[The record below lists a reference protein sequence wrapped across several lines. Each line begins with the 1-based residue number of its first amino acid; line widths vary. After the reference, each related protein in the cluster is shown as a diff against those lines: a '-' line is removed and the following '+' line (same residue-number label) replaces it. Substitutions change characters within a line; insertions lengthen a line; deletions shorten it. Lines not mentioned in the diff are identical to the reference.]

1 MLMITGLDS
10 LTSIHWSDDD
20 TWCVFL
26 SIVRLFHFSFI
37 YMLSNHNSS
46 FLKVLYIVKK
56 DSSTIQR
63 NPNKQMNL
71 YKHACGESGRKKT
84 PF

>member
-10 LTSIHWSDDD
+10 LTSIHWLDDD

-56 DSSTIQR
+56 RLFNNTEKPQQADE
-63 NPNKQMNL
+63 PV
-71 YKHACGESGRKKT
+71 
-84 PF
+84 

>member
-1 MLMITGLDS
+1 MFMITGLDS

-26 SIVRLFHFSFI
+26 SIVRLFHFNFI

-46 FLKVLYIVKK
+46 FLKVLYIVKNRLFNNTEK
-56 DSSTIQR
+56 PQQADE
-63 NPNKQMNL
+63 PV
-71 YKHACGESGRKKT
+71 
-84 PF
+84 